1 MVEQIQTTPPYD
13 VLAAVGVTTADTK
26 AATTNSTSSHSVT
39 IPPKKEQDTV
49 TLSASVQANQ
59 LYLQGNSVTQIAALL
74 GLPPATVDNDL
85 NINPATSTVA
95 ATIQPTTAQTAAT
108 LTPAD
113 ASTPYTAASS
123 PYTAPTTQSEQV
135 S

>member
-13 VLAAVGVTTADTK
+13 VITSLNVNAAETKLGTTPAAVTHTL
-26 AATTNSTSSHSVT
+26 ST
-39 IPPKKEQDTV
+39 PKKEQDTV

-74 GLPPATVDNDL
+74 GLPTTTVDNDL
-85 NINPATSTVA
+85 NIAPDNSTA
-95 ATIQPTTAQTAAT
+95 AQSVQPTTAQSGAT

-123 PYTAPTTQSEQV
+123 PYTEPGTKSEQA

>member
-13 VLAAVGVTTADTK
+13 VITSLNVNAADTK
-26 AATTNSTSSHSVT
+26 APTNAAPVTHTLST
-39 IPPKKEQDTV
+39 PKKEQDTV

-59 LYLQGNSVTQIAALL
+59 LYLQGNSITQIAALL
-74 GLPPATVDNDL
+74 GLPTATVDNDL
-85 NINPATSTVA
+85 NINPATSIVQATV
-95 ATIQPTTAQTAAT
+95 QPTTAQTAAT

-123 PYTAPTTQSEQV
+123 PYTPPDTRNGQV

>member
-13 VLAAVGVTTADTK
+13 VVNSLASAQADAK
-26 AATTNSTSSHSVT
+26 AAAHQSASSQTT

-49 TLSASVQANQ
+49 TLSASVQASQ

-74 GLPPATVDNDL
+74 GLPTTTVDNDL
-85 NINPATSTVA
+85 NINPANATSTVQA
-95 ATIQPTTAQTAAT
+95 ATTAQSGAT
-108 LTPAD
+108 NTPSD

-123 PYTAPTTQSEQV
+123 PYTEQTQTTGQV

>member
-13 VLAAVGVTTADTK
+13 VITSLNVNAADTK
-26 AATTNSTSSHSVT
+26 AATNPAAVT
-39 IPPKKEQDTV
+39 HTLSAPKKEQDTV

-74 GLPPATVDNDL
+74 GLPTNTVDSDL
-85 NINPATSTVA
+85 NITPDNSTATQSV
-95 ATIQPTTAQTAAT
+95 QPTTAQSAAT

-123 PYTAPTTQSEQV
+123 PYTSPSTTSEQV